1 MLWLEPIAAGLGVL
15 CLFFLIRQSLWAW
28 PVGIAMTGLY
38 ALIFFDVRLY
48 SDFGLQL
55 IFCALQ
61 AYGWWYWLAHRDQ
74 AKAQSRAPVLTL
86 SPLQILPWLAVG
98 AVGALGLG
106 LAMDRFTNADL
117 PFWDA
122 ATTSF
127 SLVAQLM
134 LARKYLENW
143 LVWIG
148 VDIVAIGVYAYKG
161 LMLTSG
167 LYALFLVMCLWG
179 YWQWRRDRSQDMT
192 RRGDSGAEVLTSP

>member
-28 PVGIAMTGLY
+28 PVGIAMTSLY

-61 AYGWWYWLAHRDQ
+61 AYGWWYWLAHREKAD
-74 AKAQSRAPVLTL
+74 AQSQAPVLRL
-86 SPLQILPWLAVG
+86 SVMQLLPWLG
-98 AVGALGLG
+98 AGAIGALGLG

-117 PFWDA
+117 PYWDA
-122 ATTSF
+122 ITTSF
-127 SLVAQLM
+127 SLVAQFL

-148 VDIVAIGVYAYKG
+148 VDVVAIGVYAYKG

-167 LYALFLVMCLWG
+167 LYALFLLMCVWG
-179 YWQWRRDRSQDMT
+179 YWQWRRDLGEDAVPESDT
-192 RRGDSGAEVLTSP
+192 ALV

>member
-15 CLFFLIRQSLWAW
+15 CLFFLIRQSIWAW
-28 PVGIAMTGLY
+28 PVGIAMTSLY

-61 AYGWWYWLAHRDQ
+61 GYGWWYWLAHRDK
-74 AKAQSRAPVLTL
+74 ADAQSRAPILRL
-86 SPLQILPWLAVG
+86 SLLGILPWLG
-98 AVGALGLG
+98 AGAIGALGLG

-117 PFWDA
+117 PYWDA

-127 SLVAQLM
+127 SLVAQFM

-148 VDIVAIGVYAYKG
+148 VDVVAIGVYAYKG
-161 LMLTSG
+161 LILTSG
-167 LYALFLVMCLWG
+167 LYALFLIMCVWG
-179 YWQWRRDRSQDMT
+179 YWQWRRDLAST
-192 RRGDSGAEVLTSP
+192 AEITASPA

>member
-1 MLWLEPIAAGLGVL
+1 MTWLEPIAAGLGVL

-28 PVGIAMTGLY
+28 PIGIAMTSLY
-38 ALIFFDVRLY
+38 ALIFFEVRLY

-61 AYGWWYWLAHRDQ
+61 AYGWWFWVAHRD
-74 AKAQSRAPVLTL
+74 KAEADSQAPVVWLGARRL
-86 SPLQILPWLAVG
+86 WPWLAMG
-98 AVGALGLG
+98 AIGALALG

-117 PFWDA
+117 PYWDA
-122 ATTSF
+122 LTTSF
-127 SLVAQLM
+127 SLVAQFM

-148 VDIVAIGVYAYKG
+148 VDVVAIGVYAYKG

-167 LYALFLVMCLWG
+167 LYALFLFMCVWG
-179 YWQWRRDRSQDMT
+179 FWQWRRDSAAAPEAAPAQ
-192 RRGDSGAEVLTSP
+192 